1 MDITATIT
9 YMSIRFVLLGRLR
22 RSNARYWSIILRKV
36 IPFSDA
42 VFFFSKSNVHG
53 KFYIRNWSQ
62 HLKYNSITRVE
73 WFPRFVCRVRKICLD
88 VASSVLAYYGG

>member
-42 VFFFSKSNVHG
+42 VFFAL
-53 KFYIRNWSQ
+53 SQ
-62 HLKYNSITRVE
+62 MYMVNFIYVIGRSTLNIIV
-73 WFPRFVCRVRKICLD
+73 
-88 VASSVLAYYGG
+88 